1 VRYLQGT
8 LVLPLLATFALAC
21 SDSPVDPNPNPNPGP
36 SNGGSQ
42 PIADPSFSL
51 VIQPIF
57 QNSGCTASNCHGVAQ
72 SGGLDLRSGS
82 AFGSLVNAP
91 AQGESG
97 KVRVIPGNATDSYLV
112 VKLEGRQTFGTNMP
126 VGGSLNQVDLTNIR
140 NWINQGAKNN

>member
-1 VRYLQGT
+1 M
-8 LVLPLLATFALAC
+8 LPLLAAFAVAC
-21 SDSPVDPNPNPNPGP
+21 SDSPVDPNPEPGP
-36 SNGGSQ
+36 SNGGPE

-57 QNSGCTASNCHGVAQ
+57 QNNSCAASNCHGLAE

-82 AFGSLVNAP
+82 AFASLVNVP

-112 VKLEGRQTFGTNMP
+112 VKLEGRQSFGTSMP
-126 VGGSLNQVDLTNIR
+126 VGGALSQVDLANIK